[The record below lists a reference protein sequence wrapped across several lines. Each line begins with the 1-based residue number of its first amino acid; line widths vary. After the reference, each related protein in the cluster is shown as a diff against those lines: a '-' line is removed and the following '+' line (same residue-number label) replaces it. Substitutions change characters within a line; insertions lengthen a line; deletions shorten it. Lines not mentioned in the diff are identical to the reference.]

1 MGYVR
6 NCLETVWKYSE
17 VYDVFWKDSELMFRN
32 YLEICSG
39 LCEIDS
45 LGWKGNYRNCV
56 ELLCV
61 FVVLVLEAHY
71 SILDVGRY

>member
-1 MGYVR
+1 MF
-6 NCLETVWKYSE
+6 WKYSE
-17 VYDVFWKDSELMFRN
+17 VYVRFRFDVSEIVYSKLCS
-32 YLEICSG
+32 CSG

-45 LGWKGNYRNCV
+45 LGRKGNHRNCV

-61 FVVLVLEAHY
+61 FVLVVLLSEAHY